1 MGVLLEE
8 QGEARKGGVLTGKQ
22 FVVTGT
28 LLKFSRNEAKEKI
41 ESLGGRVT
49 SSVSGKTDFLVAG
62 KDAGSKLA
70 KAKVLKITVLDE
82 KELQK
87 IIESV

>member
-1 MGVLLEE
+1 ML
-8 QGEARKGGVLTGKQ
+8 
-22 FVVTGT
+22 TGT
-28 LLKFSRNEAKEKI
+28 LSKISRNEAKEKI

-87 IIESV
+87 IIGSV